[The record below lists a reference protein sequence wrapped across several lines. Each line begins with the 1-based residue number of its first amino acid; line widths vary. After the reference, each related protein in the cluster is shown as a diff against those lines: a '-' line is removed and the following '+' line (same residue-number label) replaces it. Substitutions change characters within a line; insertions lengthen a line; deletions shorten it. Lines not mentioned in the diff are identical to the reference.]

1 MYMLFTYEL
10 YNNVAAGC
18 YSYPFLWYQ
27 SDVWFVL
34 EVPICYLYYIPTTWI
49 FNLGIHA
56 FISVNHPYNKKT
68 GLPKA
73 NCVFFWVRVLFKI
86 FHVFSMCF
94 PWKVGFFLHHQN
106 VPSPSGH
113 LGLTM
118 VATSPHPPHIVVD
131 HLAETWRQNGLL
143 GSQRFQPTTN
153 NPPGGFWLI
162 LDATGRWEGFL
173 FCCLFQ
179 CLCLKV
185 RCKRVF

>member
-1 MYMLFTYEL
+1 MLLLPFPLISIWRLVRFGGANLLLVLYTYHL
-10 YNNVAAGC
+10 NFQLGDTCIYF
-18 YSYPFLWYQ
+18 SQ
-27 SDVWFVL
+27 S
-34 EVPICYLYYIPTTWI
+34 PIQQENGT
-49 FNLGIHA
+49 
-56 FISVNHPYNKKT
+56 
-68 GLPKA
+68 PKSKL
-73 NCVFFWVRVLFKI
+73 CFFWVRVLFKI

-153 NPPGGFWLI
+153 NPPEVFGWYWMQLE
-162 LDATGRWEGFL
+162 DE
-173 FCCLFQ
+173 
-179 CLCLKV
+179 
-185 RCKRVF
+185 RVFCFVVCFNVYV